1 MGPFFPTVLRQLAGR
16 AALMEAKFNEIST
29 RNVDAQIETM
39 GGDYPSCRT
48 PTIPGWQR
56 VPG

>member
-1 MGPFFPTVLRQLAGR
+1 
-16 AALMEAKFNEIST
+16 MEAKFNEIST